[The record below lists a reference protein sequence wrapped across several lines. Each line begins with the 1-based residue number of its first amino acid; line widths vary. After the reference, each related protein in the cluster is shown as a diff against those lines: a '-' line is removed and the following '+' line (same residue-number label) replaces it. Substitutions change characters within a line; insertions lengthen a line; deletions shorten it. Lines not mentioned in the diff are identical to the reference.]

1 MKKSLLSESSFVRAI
16 GIEPTC
22 LAAPDPKSGASA
34 SFATPALKWSFI
46 FSMAALQIQGGDAN
60 VRAFDE
66 KIKNTCFCVN
76 SFKMETVAAIPK
88 YNLSEDQEKKLILRE
103 YRALLRSMK
112 PKLKPGDKELVRMAF
127 EMAADA
133 HKTMRRKSGEPYIL
147 HPLAVARICVEEI
160 GLGVRSTIC
169 SLLHDT
175 VEDTD
180 ISLEDIERQF
190 GNEIARIVDGLTKIS
205 TVIDVNASQQAEN
218 FKKILLTLTDD
229 PRVIL
234 IKLADR
240 LHNMRTLESMKRE
253 KQLKIASET
262 VYVYAP
268 LAHRMG
274 LYTIKTEME
283 DLAMKYMEPDTYKE
297 IARKLSETRRER
309 TRYINEFIRPIREK
323 MEKAEFNFEIYG
335 RPKSIHSIWN
345 KMKKKGVS
353 FEEVYDLF
361 AIRVILNSPPEREKE
376 DCWKVYSMITDEY
389 TPSPERL
396 RDWLSNPK
404 SNGYEALHTTVMG
417 PQGKWVE
424 VQIRTKRMNE
434 IAEKGLAAHWK
445 YKEGTADESRFDKW
459 FHQIREALQSQD
471 ADTVDFLQDFKTS
484 FLAEEIYV
492 YTPKGDV
499 KMLPVGSTALDFAF
513 AIHSAV
519 GARCIGAKVNHKLVP
534 LSHKLRSGD
543 QIEIITSNKQK
554 PSEDWLN
561 IVVTAKAKSKI
572 KDALKEEKRKIAE
585 DGKYF
590 VQRKLEAIGAAYQ
603 QHNID
608 ILTEFYKQPSTLDFF
623 YQVATKSIDL
633 KELKDFHIL
642 GDKLEAPKP
651 QRPHIEIKTDQQ
663 LHTDFNK
670 KDAELII
677 FGESSDRIL
686 YNLANCCKPIPGDD
700 VFGFVTTG
708 KGLTIH
714 RTNCPNASKLL
725 ANYGHRV
732 VKTKWAK
739 NKEISFLTG
748 LNIIGLDDVG
758 VVHKITNL
766 ISGEMKINIGALSIE
781 AKEGIFRGSFKV
793 FVHDKEELD
802 ELVHRLKSLSGIHA
816 VERFDAELV

>member
-1 MKKSLLSESSFVRAI
+1 MDA
-16 GIEPTC
+16 
-22 LAAPDPKSGASA
+22 LAQLP
-34 SFATPALKWSFI
+34 
-46 FSMAALQIQGGDAN
+46 
-60 VRAFDE
+60 R
-66 KIKNTCFCVN
+66 
-76 SFKMETVAAIPK
+76 
-88 YNLSEDQEKKLILRE
+88 YNLNEEQEKKLILRE
-103 YRALLRSMK
+103 YRALLRGLK
-112 PKLKPGDKELVRMAF
+112 TKLKPGDKRLIRLAF
-127 EMAADA
+127 EMAVEA

-147 HPLAVARICVEEI
+147 HPIAVARICVEEI

-180 ISLEDIERQF
+180 ISLEDIEREF

-205 TVIDVNASQQAEN
+205 NVIDVNASQQAEN

-240 LHNMRTLESMKRE
+240 LHNMRTLDHMKSD
-253 KQLKIASET
+253 KQLKISSET

-274 LYTIKTEME
+274 LYNIKTEME
-283 DLAMKYMEPDTYKE
+283 DLAMKYLEPDSYKE
-297 IARKLSETRRER
+297 IARKLAETKKER
-309 TRYINEFIRPIREK
+309 SRYINEFIKPLK
-323 MEKAEFNFEIYG
+323 DKLDKAELKFEIYG
-335 RPKSIHSIWN
+335 RPKHIHSIQN

-361 AIRVILNSPPEREKE
+361 AIRIILESTPENEKS
-376 DCWKVYSMITDEY
+376 DCWKVYSIITDEY
-389 TPSPERL
+389 TPAPERL

-445 YKEGTADESRFDKW
+445 YKEGSSDENRFDKW
-459 FHQIREALQSQD
+459 FQQIREVIGNQD
-471 ADTVDFLQDFKTS
+471 TDSVDFLQDFKTS

-513 AIHSAV
+513 SIHSAIGV
-519 GARCIGAKVNHKLVP
+519 KTIGAKVNHKLVP

-543 QIEIITSNKQK
+543 QVEIITSNKQK

-561 IVVTAKAKSKI
+561 FVVTSKAKGRI
-572 KDALKEEKRKIAE
+572 RDALKEEKRKVAE
-585 DGKYF
+585 DGKYT
-590 VQRKLEAIGAAYQ
+590 VQRKIEGMGAAFN

-608 ILTEFYKQPSTLDFF
+608 ELWTYYKLSSALDLF
-623 YQVATKSIDL
+623 YQVAIKNIDL
-633 KELKDFHIL
+633 KELKEFKVY
-642 GDKLEAPKP
+642 GDKIEAPKP
-651 QRPHIEIKTDQQ
+651 VRIHEVKMDAIHHSFP
-663 LHTDFNK
+663 K
-670 KDAELII
+670 KEAELII
-677 FGESSDRIL
+677 FGESSDKIV

-714 RTNCPNASKLL
+714 RTNCPNAAKLM
-725 ANYGHRV
+725 ANFGHRI

-748 LNIIGLDDVG
+748 LKIVGLDDVG
-758 VVHKITNL
+758 VVNKITNL
-766 ISGEMKINIGALSIE
+766 ISGELRINIAALTIE
-781 AKEGIFRGSFKV
+781 AKEGV
-793 FVHDKEELD
+793 FEGNIKLYVHDKEELD
-802 ELVHRLKSLSGIHA
+802 ELVQSLLALPGIEK
-816 VERFDAELV
+816 VDRYDTEL

>member
-1 MKKSLLSESSFVRAI
+1 MD
-16 GIEPTC
+16 T
-22 LAAPDPKSGASA
+22 LAQ
-34 SFATPALKWSFI
+34 L
-46 FSMAALQIQGGDAN
+46 
-60 VRAFDE
+60 
-66 KIKNTCFCVN
+66 
-76 SFKMETVAAIPK
+76 PK
-88 YNLSEDQEKKLILRE
+88 YNLNEEQEKKLILRE
-103 YRALLRSMK
+103 YRALLRDLK
-112 PKLKPGDKELVRMAF
+112 TKLKPGDKRLIRLAF
-127 EMAADA
+127 EMAVDA
-133 HKTMRRKSGEPYIL
+133 HKTMRRKSGEPYVL
-147 HPLAVARICVEEI
+147 HPIAVARICVEEI
-160 GLGVRSTIC
+160 GLGIRSTIC

-180 ISLEDIERQF
+180 INLEDIEREF

-205 TVIDVNASQQAEN
+205 NVIDVNASQQAEN

-240 LHNMRTLESMKRE
+240 LHNMRTLDHMKSD
-253 KQLKIASET
+253 KQLRVSSET

-274 LYTIKTEME
+274 LYNIKTEME
-283 DLAMKYMEPDTYKE
+283 DLAMKYLEPDTYKE
-297 IARKLSETRRER
+297 IARKLAETKKER
-309 TRYINEFIRPIREK
+309 SRYINEFIKPLKDKLER
-323 MEKAEFNFEIYG
+323 AELKFEIYG
-335 RPKSIHSIWN
+335 RPKHIHSIQN

-361 AIRVILNSPPEREKE
+361 AIRIILDSAPENEKS
-376 DCWKVYSMITDEY
+376 DCWKVYSIITDEY
-389 TPSPERL
+389 TPAPERL

-445 YKEGTADESRFDKW
+445 YKEGSADENRFDKW
-459 FHQIREALQSQD
+459 FQQIREVIGNQD
-471 ADTVDFLQDFKTS
+471 TDSVDFLQDFKTS

-513 AIHSAV
+513 SIHSAIGV
-519 GARCIGAKVNHKLVP
+519 KTIGAKVNHKLVP

-543 QIEIITSNKQK
+543 QVEIITSNKQK
-554 PSEDWLN
+554 PSEDWLSF
-561 IVVTAKAKSKI
+561 VVTSKAKGRI
-572 KDALKEEKRKIAE
+572 RDALKEEKRKIAD
-585 DGKYF
+585 DGKYT
-590 VQRKLEAIGAAYQ
+590 VQRKIEGMGAAFN

-608 ILTEFYKQPSTLDFF
+608 ELWSYYKLNSALDLF
-623 YQVATKSIDL
+623 YQVAIKNIDL
-633 KELKDFHIL
+633 KELKEFKVH
-642 GDKLEAPKP
+642 GDKIEAP
-651 QRPHIEIKTDQQ
+651 RPVKVQEIKVDGIHHP
-663 LHTDFNK
+663 LAK

-677 FGESSDRIL
+677 FGESSDKIV

-714 RTNCPNASKLL
+714 RTNCPNAAKLM
-725 ANYGHRV
+725 ANFGHRI

-748 LNIIGLDDVG
+748 LKIVGLDDVG
-758 VVHKITNL
+758 VVNKITNL
-766 ISGEMKINIGALSIE
+766 ISGELRVNIAAMTIE
-781 AKEGIFRGSFKV
+781 AKEGV
-793 FVHDKEELD
+793 FEGNIKLYVHDKEELD
-802 ELVHRLKSLSGIHA
+802 ELVSRLLALPGIEK
-816 VERFDAELV
+816 VDRYDTEL

>member
-1 MKKSLLSESSFVRAI
+1 
-16 GIEPTC
+16 
-22 LAAPDPKSGASA
+22 
-34 SFATPALKWSFI
+34 
-46 FSMAALQIQGGDAN
+46 
-60 VRAFDE
+60 
-66 KIKNTCFCVN
+66 
-76 SFKMETVAAIPK
+76 METVAQTPK
-88 YNLSEDQEKKLILRE
+88 YNLNEEQEKKLILRE
-103 YRALLRSMK
+103 YRSLLRSIK
-112 PKLKPGDKELVRMAF
+112 SRIKPGDRKLIRNAF

-169 SLLHDT
+169 ALLHDT

-180 ISLEDIERQF
+180 ITLEDVQREF
-190 GNEIARIVDGLTKIS
+190 GSEIAKIVDGLTKIS
-205 TVIDVNASQQAEN
+205 NVIDVNASQQAEN
-218 FKKILLTLTDD
+218 FRKILLTLTDD

-234 IKLADR
+234 IKLSDR
-240 LHNMRTLESMKRE
+240 LHNMRTLDSMKPE

-283 DLAMKYMEPDTYKE
+283 DLSMKYLEPEAYKE
-297 IARKLSETRRER
+297 IARKLAETRRER
-309 TRYINEFIRPIREK
+309 TRYINEFVKPLNEK
-323 MEKAEFNFEIYG
+323 LDKGGFDFEIYG

-345 KMKKKGVS
+345 KIKKKGVS

-361 AIRVILNSPPEREKE
+361 AIRIIVNSSPEKEKE

-424 VQIRTKRMNE
+424 VQIRSKRMNE

-445 YKEGTADESRFDKW
+445 YKEDTNDESRFDKW
-459 FHQIREALQSQD
+459 FSQIREVISTND
-471 ADTVDFLQDFKTS
+471 VDSIDFLHDFKRS
-484 FLAEEIYV
+484 FLAEEIYI

-499 KMLPVGSTALDFAF
+499 KMLPVGATALDFAF
-513 AIHSAV
+513 GVHTEV
-519 GARCIGAKVNHKLVP
+519 GSKCIGAKVNHKLVP
-534 LSHKLRSGD
+534 ISHKLKSGD
-543 QIEIITSNKQK
+543 QVEIITSNKQK

-561 IVVTAKAKSKI
+561 FVVTAKARSRI
-572 KDALKEEKRKIAE
+572 KDALKEAKRAVAE
-585 DGKYF
+585 EGKYT
-590 VQRKLEAIGAAYQ
+590 VQRKVEGMGASFNI
-603 QHNID
+603 HNID
-608 ILTEFYKQPSTLDFF
+608 ELVAFYKLSAPLELY
-623 YQVATKSIDL
+623 YQVAVKAIDL
-633 KELKDFHIL
+633 KELKEFKVI
-642 GDKLEAPKP
+642 GDRLEPPKP
-651 QRPHIEIKTDQQ
+651 VRQ
-663 LHTDFNK
+663 LEPKPEYHPLVPK
-670 KDAELII
+670 KETELII
-677 FGESSDRIL
+677 FGESSDKIM

-714 RTNCPNASKLL
+714 RTNCPNAAKLL
-725 ANYGHRV
+725 ANYSHRI

-748 LNIIGLDDVG
+748 LKILGMDDVG
-758 VVHKITNL
+758 IVNKITNV
-766 ISGEMKINIGALSIE
+766 ISGDMRINISAITIE
-781 AKEGIFRGSFKV
+781 SKEGVFEGTIKL

-802 ELVHRLKSLSGIHA
+802 ELVRRLKNLQGIQS
-816 VERFDAELV
+816 VERFETEAS

>member
-1 MKKSLLSESSFVRAI
+1 
-16 GIEPTC
+16 
-22 LAAPDPKSGASA
+22 
-34 SFATPALKWSFI
+34 
-46 FSMAALQIQGGDAN
+46 
-60 VRAFDE
+60 
-66 KIKNTCFCVN
+66 
-76 SFKMETVAAIPK
+76 METVAQIPK
-88 YNLSEDQEKKLILRE
+88 YNLNEEQEKKLILRE
-103 YRALLRSMK
+103 YRSLLRALKSRI
-112 PKLKPGDKELVRMAF
+112 KPGDRKLIRHAF

-133 HKTMRRKSGEPYIL
+133 HRTMRRKSGEPYIL

-180 ISLEDIERQF
+180 ISLDDVHREF
-190 GNEIARIVDGLTKIS
+190 GPEISKIVDGLTKIS
-205 TVIDVNASQQAEN
+205 NVIDVNASQQAEN
-218 FKKILLTLTDD
+218 FRKILLTLTDD

-240 LHNMRTLESMKRE
+240 LHNMRTLDSMKQE
-253 KQLKIASET
+253 KQLKISSET

-274 LYTIKTEME
+274 LYNIKTEME
-283 DLAMKYMEPDTYKE
+283 DLAMKYLEPDTYKE
-297 IARKLSETRRER
+297 IARKLAETKRER
-309 TRYINEFIRPIREK
+309 TRYINEFIKPLK
-323 MEKAEFNFEIYG
+323 DKLEKAELEFEIYG

-361 AIRVILNSPPEREKE
+361 AIRIIVNSPADKEKE

-434 IAEKGLAAHWK
+434 IAEKGLAVHWK
-445 YKEGTADESRFDKW
+445 YKEGASDESRFDKW
-459 FHQIREALQSQD
+459 FSQIREVITTQD
-471 ADTVDFLQDFKTS
+471 VDSVDFLHDFKRS
-484 FLAEEIYV
+484 FLAEEIYI

-499 KMLPVGSTALDFAF
+499 KMLPIGATALDFAF
-513 AIHSAV
+513 AVHSEV
-519 GARCIGAKVNHKLVP
+519 GSKCIGAKVNHKLVP
-534 LSHKLRSGD
+534 ISHKLRSGD
-543 QIEIITSNKQK
+543 QVEIITSNKQK

-561 IVVTAKAKSKI
+561 FVVTAKARSKI
-572 KDALKEEKRKIAE
+572 KDSLKEEKKSIADE
-585 DGKYF
+585 GKYT
-590 VQRKLEAIGAAYQ
+590 VQRKLEGLGVAFQ
-603 QHNID
+603 PHNIEE
-608 ILTEFYKQPSTLDFF
+608 LLAFYKLSAPLELY
-623 YQVATKSIDL
+623 YQVAIKNIDL
-633 KELKDFHIL
+633 KELKEFKVT
-642 GDKLEAPKP
+642 GDRIEAPRAPKLP
-651 QRPHIEIKTDQQ
+651 EPKHDTFHPG
-663 LHTDFNK
+663 LAK
-670 KDAELII
+670 KDTELII
-677 FGESSDRIL
+677 FGESSDKIM
-686 YNLANCCKPIPGDD
+686 YTLANCCKPIPGDD

-714 RTNCPNASKLL
+714 RTTCPNAAKLL
-725 ANYGHRV
+725 ANYSHRI

-748 LNIIGLDDVG
+748 LKIIGMDDVG
-758 VVHKITNL
+758 VVNKITTI
-766 ISGEMKINIGALSIE
+766 ISGDLRINISAITIE
-781 AKEGIFRGSFKV
+781 SREGMFEGTIRL

-802 ELVHRLKSLSGIHA
+802 ELVQRLKNLQGIHS
-816 VERFDAELV
+816 VERFETESNT